1 MRDESNRGDGGV
13 PHPSPEEFRELGH
26 RLVDWVAD
34 YQQRLES
41 FPVRS
46 QVAPGEVASKLPL
59 RPPEEGLDGVKGWDA
74 VLRDLEDVILPGVTH
89 WQSPSFFAY
98 FPANASGPAVLGELL
113 SAGLGVQGMLWST
126 SPAATEL
133 ETRVVDW
140 LVDLLG
146 LPEDFRSTSARGG
159 GVIQGTASEATL
171 VAMVA
176 ARERVRRY
184 GAPANS
190 EWVAYASTQ
199 AHSSVLKAAMLC
211 GVAHGAEDT
220 THVRLIETHDRYGMR
235 AELLERAILED
246 LGAGRV
252 PFFVCAT
259 VGSTSSGAVDP
270 VRAIGEVMA
279 RTPVRSTGGW
289 LHIDAA
295 WAGSALVC
303 PEHRGLLDSMNRVDS
318 FAFNPHKWLLT
329 NFDCNAFFTRDRQAL
344 LEALSVTPEYLRNAA
359 SASGAV
365 IDYRDWQVPLG
376 RRFRALKLW
385 FVLRHYGAKG
395 LRAHIREHVRLA
407 QCFESWVKE
416 DSRFELAVPRSLSL
430 VCFRLKPLPGEAVKD
445 TDARN
450 RELLER
456 VNASGKVFLTH
467 TVLPSVEGAPAR
479 YVLRMAIG
487 AATTEE
493 RHVRAAWELLVAS
506 VR

>member
-1 MRDESNRGDGGV
+1 MGQDSRDDDGVV
-13 PHPSPEEFRELGH
+13 PHLSPEEFRRLGH
-26 RLVDWVAD
+26 RMVDWIAD
-34 YQQRLES
+34 YQARLES

-46 QVAPGEVASKLPL
+46 QVAPGAVAAKLPAH
-59 RPPEEGLDGVKGWDA
+59 PPEEGLGGERGWEA
-74 VLRDLEDVILPGVTH
+74 VFQELEDVVLPGVTH

-133 ETRVVDW
+133 ETRVLDW
-140 LVDLLG
+140 LAELTG

-176 ARERVRRY
+176 ARERVRRQ
-184 GAPANS
+184 GAPVDS
-190 EWVAYASTQ
+190 EWVVYTSTQ

-211 GVAHGAEDT
+211 GVAHGAEDSA
-220 THVRLIETHDRYGMR
+220 HVRLIETDARYALR
-235 AELLERAILED
+235 ADVLERAIRED
-246 LGAGRV
+246 LAAGRK
-252 PFFVCAT
+252 PFFVCAS
-259 VGSTSSGAVDP
+259 VGTTSSGAVDP
-270 VRAIGEVMA
+270 VRAVGEVLE
-279 RTPVRSTGGW
+279 RTGVKAAGGW

-295 WAGSALVC
+295 WAGAALVC
-303 PEHRGLLDSMNRVDS
+303 PEHRGLLEGVEAADSLS
-318 FAFNPHKWLLT
+318 FNPHKWLLT
-329 NFDCNAFFTRDRQAL
+329 NFDCNAFYTRDRRAL
-344 LEALSVTPEYLRNAA
+344 LDALSVAPEYLRNAA

-395 LRAHIREHVRLA
+395 LRAHIREHVRLG
-407 QCFESWVKE
+407 QCFESWVRE
-416 DSRFELAVPRSLSL
+416 DARFEVCAPRSLPL
-430 VCFRLKPLPGEAVKD
+430 VCFRLKPLPGARPED

-450 RELLER
+450 RALLER
-456 VNASGKVFLTH
+456 VNATGKVFLSH
-467 TVLPSVEGAPAR
+467 TVLPAVDGQPAR

-487 AATTEE
+487 ATTTREP
-493 RHVRAAWELLVAS
+493 HVRAAWELLA
-506 VR
+506 RTAD